1 MFHRQPPT
9 DVLGVPVTIRY
20 PSRLPRSSC
29 AWSRDPTLRRHRWQP
44 LQRHPHDGQGTTMR
58 RRLGSWIAL
67 TVLATGCAAT
77 ATNQPTV
84 DDQTDVWFAQH
95 MVPHLLQDTSIAS
108 LTRDQLADPQLAQL
122 ADRIH
127 RRSQA
132 HAAKLV
138 EWLAERG
145 LAPHGHSHQQGD
157 SLRRGDLERLSRLNG
172 AALDLAFVKV
182 MTARDRTG
190 ATLAVTEVREGSLPE
205 IRQLARQL
213 LVEQEAHILELQIW
227 QRTWSKSQ
235 ASRPPAK
242 APRLIESAPL
252 DRAAYDGSGVVGSAS
267 VCAACRSCCSRSAA
281 GMGRPR

>member
-1 MFHRQPPT
+1 
-9 DVLGVPVTIRY
+9 
-20 PSRLPRSSC
+20 
-29 AWSRDPTLRRHRWQP
+29 
-44 LQRHPHDGQGTTMR
+44 MR
-58 RRLGSWIAL
+58 RRLGSWVAL
-67 TVLATGCAAT
+67 TVLVAGCAAP

-108 LTRDQLADPQLAQL
+108 LTRDQLADPDLAQL
-122 ADRIH
+122 ADRLH

-145 LAPHGHSHQQGD
+145 LAPHGHSHQPGG

-182 MTARDRTG
+182 MTARHRAG
-190 ATLAVTEVREGSLPE
+190 ATLAATEVREGSLPE

-213 LVEQEAHILELQIW
+213 LAEREAQIVKLLTW
-227 QRTWSKSQ
+227 RRTGSTSQ
-235 ASRPPAK
+235 ASRPTTPITSA
-242 APRLIESAPL
+242 AMSVRAGRL
-252 DRAAYDGSGVVGSAS
+252 
-267 VCAACRSCCSRSAA
+267 RSATVA
-281 GMGRPR
+281 